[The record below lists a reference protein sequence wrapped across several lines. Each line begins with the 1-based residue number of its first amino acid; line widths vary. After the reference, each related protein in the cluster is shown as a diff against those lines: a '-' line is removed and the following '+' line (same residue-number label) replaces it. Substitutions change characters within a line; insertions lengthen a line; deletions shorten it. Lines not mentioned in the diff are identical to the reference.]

1 MLFFLN
7 CLVKDKKM
15 VKNSK
20 KGLLMKLV
28 ILGIIVCVGLILFA
42 SAKQPTQQQ
51 VEKEIPVV
59 L

>member
-1 MLFFLN
+1 
-7 CLVKDKKM
+7 M

-20 KGLLMKLV
+20 KGLLMKVV
-28 ILGIIVCVGLILFA
+28 ILGIIVFVGLVFFA
-42 SAKQPTQQQ
+42 GAKQPIQQQ